1 LGLWRWGGKTVMLMD
16 DTSRTVPHAEI
27 DTAAPARVAAEPDM
41 ADGPEAAPEG
51 PPTLVLLL
59 RNRGAVWLA
68 FAAALVAA
76 GLGWIA
82 ADAVS
87 FTGFQ
92 RLVAGLGAA
101 TGSLAAI
108 RYGRVAFDQRPKL
121 VVDKNGVHDLR
132 TRFTLSWADLRR
144 AWVIESPGGAV
155 LALEP
160 VAGAGPFKRSL
171 WQRLRQQN
179 AALGYPE
186 VTISL
191 AGLAFKNE
199 TLLAAIGER
208 KPDAVLG

>member
-1 LGLWRWGGKTVMLMD
+1 LSIWRWGGKTVMLMD
-16 DTSRTVPHAEI
+16 DTSRTVAHAGI
-27 DTAAPARVAAEPDM
+27 DTAETIPAVTEPDM
-41 ADGPEAAPEG
+41 ADTADTAPDS
-51 PPTLVLLL
+51 PPPLVVCL

-68 FAAALVAA
+68 IAAATVAA

-82 ADAVS
+82 ADPVS

-92 RLVAGLGAA
+92 RLVAVLGAA
-101 TGSLAAI
+101 ACALAAV
-108 RYGRVAFDQRPKL
+108 RFGRAAFDRRPKL

-132 TRFTLSWADLRR
+132 SRLTLSWADLRR

-171 WQRLRQQN
+171 WQRLRQQD
-179 AALGYPE
+179 AALGFPQ
-186 VTISL
+186 VTMSL
-191 AGLAFKNE
+191 SGLAYKNE